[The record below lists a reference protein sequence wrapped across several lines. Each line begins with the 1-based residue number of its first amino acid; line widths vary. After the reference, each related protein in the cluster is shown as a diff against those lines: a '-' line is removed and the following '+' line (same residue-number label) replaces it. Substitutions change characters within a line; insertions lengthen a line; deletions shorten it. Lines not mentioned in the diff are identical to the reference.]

1 MAERRIKSLA
11 DAGSSPALATK
22 HFDVMDDEKYL
33 NMDIADAIIERP
45 QGFSV
50 GNRHFY
56 LYPITLGKMYLL
68 QRLMDSLEV
77 NTNVVAINPY
87 IEAIRLVKTKREE
100 CCRLIT
106 YHTLR
111 TKKEVFDYKL
121 VEDRI
126 KFFKENTDEEDMAT
140 ILIVLLT
147 AEKTHIYMNHLGID
161 KENERFSRASK
172 AVKKGGSVNFGAKS
186 IYGSLLDAA
195 CERYGWTLDYVV
207 WGISYTNLQLM
218 MADSAKTLYMTKDEM
233 RKARI
238 TSDDDDVIKAD
249 SPEAWERIK
258 QMNWK

>member
-1 MAERRIKSLA
+1 
-11 DAGSSPALATK
+11 
-22 HFDVMDDEKYL
+22 MDEEKYL

-56 LYPITLGKMYLL
+56 LYPVTLGKMYLL

-77 NTNVVAINPY
+77 NTSIIAVNPY
-87 IEAIRLVKTKREE
+87 LEAIRLVRTKREE

-111 TKKEVFDYKL
+111 TKKEVFDYEL

-126 KFFKENTDEEDMAT
+126 KFFNENADEEDMAT
-140 ILIVLLT
+140 ILIMLLT
-147 AEKTHIYMNHLGID
+147 AEKTPIYMKHLGID
-161 KENERFSRASK
+161 KENERFSRANK
-172 AVKKGGSVNFGAKS
+172 ARKDTGSVNFGGKS
-186 IYGSLLDAA
+186 IYGSLLDYA

-207 WGISYTNLQLM
+207 WGISHTNLQLL
-218 MADSAKTLYMTKDEM
+218 MADSVKTLYMTKEEM

-238 TSDDDDVIKAD
+238 SGNDNDVIKAD
-249 SPEAWERIK
+249 SPDAWERIK
-258 QMNWK
+258 QMDWK